1 MLKNFLASL
10 MLIVLSIYIG
20 IIYANAEVVVDANL
34 GLSMPCVNVNGSFFQ
49 CDLAKY
55 DNSADLAG
63 LYWQLSGN
71 VL

>member
-34 GLSMPCVNVNGSFFQ
+34 GLS
-49 CDLAKY
+49 
-55 DNSADLAG
+55 NSVKVFL
-63 LYWQLSGN
+63 
-71 VL
+71 